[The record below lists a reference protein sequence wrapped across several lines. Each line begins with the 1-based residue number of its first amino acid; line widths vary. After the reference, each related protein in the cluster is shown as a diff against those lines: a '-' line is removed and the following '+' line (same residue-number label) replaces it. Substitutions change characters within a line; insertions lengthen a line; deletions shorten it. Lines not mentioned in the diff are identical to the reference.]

1 MCQINIYGKRACL
14 DPCQVMS
21 CPDGEKCQVSNG
33 KPVCACLAGSS
44 KNKLT
49 GVCEVVQ
56 GCKSNANCR
65 PSEACLE
72 GAFGIKTCS
81 DVCSSVK
88 CPSNSVCIADDHRG
102 YCKCSAGTVG
112 NADNRQGCTQ
122 SLKEKCTTDGQCKE
136 DEVCRLSQGKKSCI
150 PACTALNCGPGGICA
165 ARNHVAKCTCPP
177 GKNILHI
184 VFLFTFVKYMDLLS

>member
-49 GVCEVVQ
+49 GVCEVVS

-72 GAFGIKTCS
+72 GKFGIKTCE
-81 DVCSSVK
+81 DVCSAVK
-88 CPSNSVCIADDHRG
+88 CPSNSVCVADDHRG
-102 YCKCSAGTVG
+102 YCKC
-112 NADNRQGCTQ
+112 QG
-122 SLKEKCTTDGQCKE
+122 GFN
-136 DEVCRLSQGKKSCI
+136 GK
-150 PACTALNCGPGGICA
+150 
-165 ARNHVAKCTCPP
+165 
-177 GKNILHI
+177 
-184 VFLFTFVKYMDLLS
+184 FLFEKKTSK